1 MRPKF
6 TLPLLSFVLAAASA
20 PAQSPVAAPSVAP
33 SNPVTAKAND
43 PVQAMAL
50 LATPPANQAPADA
63 LYKDPSQPID
73 ARLKDL
79 LGRMTLEEK
88 VAQLQGYLAR
98 DPHAFDEKGTFVG
111 GKDAAGLNNGAGS
124 VWVLPPGG
132 LGGDRFAGNPRDR
145 ITRMNSVQK
154 FMKENTRLG
163 IPVFSFAEALHGYMA
178 AGATSFPAAIALG
191 GTWDQALVERVFTAA
206 AQEASARGVRQV
218 LAPVLDLA
226 RDPRWGRFE
235 ECYGEDPYLV
245 SRMGMAAVF
254 GLQGRGATIDQ
265 DHVAVTLKHFAG
277 HGQSEGGRNI
287 APLSFGDR
295 EFRTNHL
302 YPFEMAVKVAHAHS
316 LMASYNEWD
325 GVPNHVNHKLLTEIL
340 RNEWGFNGYV
350 MSDGGG
356 IDVIYENHNA
366 ASGPAEAGRMSLEA
380 GVDYDLGGKG
390 RCFST
395 LAEEEKAGTVSMAA
409 IDRAAAGVLR
419 VKFLT
424 GLFEHP
430 YTDPDLTEKVTNTDE
445 HKALAREAADE
456 ALVLLKNDAHVLPL
470 DASKI
475 KTLAVIG
482 PNAADIHL
490 GGYSAVPMVGVSVLQ
505 GIKDFAG
512 TSMKVIYAEGCEITT
527 NHASGWLVNENPVP
541 NDPTSDSKLI
551 DEAVDAALKSDAV
564 VLVLGESELLRREAW
579 SEDHLGD
586 RDTLQLV
593 GRQHDLAR
601 AILATGK
608 PVVVLLIN
616 GGPLA
621 VNYLQ
626 EKAHAIV
633 ECWYAGQQ
641 TGQAVTDVLFGK
653 VSPSGKLTVT
663 FPRSVGQV
671 PDYYDHKPSRMRSY
685 VLDDSTPLYPFG
697 FGLSYSS
704 FDYKNLKVSPA
715 QIAPSG
721 TAMVS
726 VDVTNSGTVKADEI
740 VQLYIHAVVSMP
752 TRPVEELKDFQR
764 VTLNPGET
772 RTVTFSL
779 SPDKLE
785 AYDINMHRTVEPG
798 DFDILVGK
806 SSADVLKAS
815 LKVN

>member
-1 MRPKF
+1 MPHK
-6 TLPLLSFVLAAASA
+6 TILPLLSILLLAAAA
-20 PAQSPVAAPSVAP
+20 RAHA
-33 SNPVTAKAND
+33 
-43 PVQAMAL
+43 
-50 LATPPANQAPADA
+50 QAPAP
-63 LYKDPSQPID
+63 YQDPSQPVD
-73 ARLKDL
+73 ARVQDL
-79 LGRMTLEEK
+79 LKRMTLEEK
-88 VAQLQGYLAR
+88 VAQLQGYR
-98 DPHAFDEKGTFVG
+98 TKDPHSFDDKGNFVG
-111 GKDAAGLNNGAGS
+111 GTDAAALNNGAGS
-124 VWVLPPGG
+124 VWAGNPGAAN
-132 LGGDRFAGNPRDR
+132 GDRFAGNPRER
-145 ITRMNSVQK
+145 ILHFNSIQK
-154 FMKENTRLG
+154 YMKEKTRLG

-178 AGATSFPAAIALG
+178 AGATSFPMPVALG
-191 GTWDQALVERVFTAA
+191 GTWDPALVERVFTVA

-254 GLQGRGATIDQ
+254 GLQGRSEMIPQ

-302 YPFEMAVKVAHAHS
+302 YPFEMAVTVAHAHS

-340 RNEWGFNGYV
+340 RNEWGFQGYV

-356 IDVIYENHNA
+356 IDVLYENHDA
-366 ASGPAEAGRMSLEA
+366 AAGPNEAGMMSLEA
-380 GVDYDLGGKG
+380 GLDYDLGGKG
-390 RCFST
+390 RCFKD
-395 LAEEEKAGTVSMAA
+395 LAADERAGKVSMAS

-419 VKFLT
+419 VKFLL
-424 GLFEHP
+424 GLFENP
-430 YTDPDLTEKVTNTDE
+430 YTDPDLNGKVTNTDE
-445 HKALAREAADE
+445 HKELARQAADE
-456 ALVLLKNDAHVLPL
+456 SLVLLKNDAHILPL

-482 PNAADIHL
+482 PDAADIHL
-490 GGYSAVPMVGVSVLQ
+490 GGYSAVPMAGVSVLQ
-505 GIKDFAG
+505 GVKDFAG
-512 TSMKVIYAEGCEITT
+512 TGIKVLYAEGCEITT

-541 NDPTSDSKLI
+541 NDAASDNKLM

-564 VLVLGESELLRREAW
+564 ILVLGESELLRREAW
-579 SEDHLGD
+579 SEDHQGD
-586 RDTLQLV
+586 RDTLELV
-593 GRQHDLAR
+593 GRQNELAR
-601 AILATGK
+601 AVLATGK
-608 PVVVLLIN
+608 PVVVLLVN

-621 VNYLQ
+621 VNFLQ

-641 TGQAVTDVLFGK
+641 TGQAVTDILFGK
-653 VSPSGKLTVT
+653 VSPSGKLSVT

-671 PDYYDHKPSRMRSY
+671 PDYYDHKPSRMRGY
-685 VLDDSTPLYPFG
+685 VLADSSPLYPFG
-697 FGLSYSS
+697 FGLSYAA
-704 FDYKNLKVSPA
+704 FDYKNLQVSPA
-715 QIAPSG
+715 QIAPGG
-721 TAMVS
+721 TAKVS
-726 VDVTNSGTVKADEI
+726 VDVTNTGAVKADEI

-772 RTVTFSL
+772 RTVTFVL

-785 AYDINMHRTVEPG
+785 SYNIAMRRTVEPG
-798 DFDILVGK
+798 DFDVLVGR
-806 SSADVLKAS
+806 SSADVLKTT
-815 LKVN
+815 LKVD

>member
-1 MRPKF
+1 MPQKI
-6 TLPLLSFVLAAASA
+6 PVSLLSLAILAASA
-20 PAQSPVAAPSVAP
+20 AAQ
-33 SNPVTAKAND
+33 
-43 PVQAMAL
+43 
-50 LATPPANQAPADA
+50 TPPAAP
-63 LYKDPSQPID
+63 YRDPAQPVD
-73 ARLKDL
+73 VRVRDL
-79 LGRMTLEEK
+79 LQRMTLEEK
-88 VAQLQGYLAR
+88 VAQLQGYR
-98 DPHAFDEKGTFVG
+98 TQDPHAFDAEGNFVG
-111 GKDAAGLNNGAGS
+111 GTDAAALNNGAGA
-124 VWVLPPGG
+124 VWAGNPGAA
-132 LGGDRFAGNPRDR
+132 GGDRFAGNPHER
-145 ITRMNSVQK
+145 IRRMNSVQK
-154 FMKENTRLG
+154 YMREKTRLG

-254 GLQGRGATIDQ
+254 GLQGRSETIDPQ
-265 DHVAVTLKHFAG
+265 HVAVTLKHFAG

-295 EFRTNHL
+295 EFRSNPL

-340 RNEWGFNGYV
+340 RNEWGFDGYV

-356 IDVIYENHNA
+356 IDVVYENHDA
-366 ASGPAEAGRMSLEA
+366 AAGPAEAGVLCIEA
-380 GVDYDLGGKG
+380 GLDYDLGGKG

-395 LAEEEKAGTVSMAA
+395 LADEERAGKVSIAS

-419 VKFLT
+419 VKFIC
-424 GLFEHP
+424 GMFEHP
-430 YTDPDLTEKVTNTDE
+430 FTDPELVDKVTNTDE

-456 ALVLLKNDAHVLPL
+456 AIVLLKNDAHVLPL

-475 KTLAVIG
+475 RTLAVIG

-490 GGYSAVPMVGVSVLQ
+490 GGYSAVPMQGVSVLA
-505 GIKDFAG
+505 GVRDFAG
-512 TSMKVIYAEGCEITT
+512 ASMKVLYAEGCKLTT

-541 NDPTSDSKLI
+541 NDAADDSKLI
-551 DEAVDAALKSDAV
+551 DEAVGTALRSDAV
-564 VLVLGESELLRREAW
+564 ILVLGESELLRREAW
-579 SEDHLGD
+579 SEEHLGD
-586 RDTLQLV
+586 RDTLELV

-608 PVVVLLIN
+608 PVVVLLVN

-626 EKAHAIV
+626 ENAHAIV

-641 TGQAVTDVLFGK
+641 TGQAVADVLFGK

-663 FPRSVGQV
+663 FPRSVGQI
-671 PDYYDHKPSRMRSY
+671 PDYYDHKPSRMRNY
-685 VLDDSTPLYPFG
+685 VQADSTPLYPFG
-697 FGLSYSS
+697 FGLSYAN
-704 FDYKNLKVSPA
+704 FDYKNLQVSPSR
-715 QIAPSG
+715 IAPSG
-721 TAMVS
+721 TATVS
-726 VDVTNSGTVKADEI
+726 VDVTNSGAVKADEI

-764 VTLNPGET
+764 ITLNPGET
-772 RTVTFSL
+772 RTVQFAL

-785 AYDINMHRTVEPG
+785 AYDLAMHRTVAPG
-798 DFDILVGK
+798 DFEILVGK
-806 SSADVLKAS
+806 SSVEVQKAVLK
-815 LKVN
+815 VE